1 MTFVKCRQ
9 NNQNTINYHKNQI
22 INKLIIINN
31 NQ

>member
-9 NNQNTINYHKNQI
+9 NIQNTINYNKNQI

>member
-1 MTFVKCRQ
+1 MTFDKCRE
-9 NNQNTINYHKNQI
+9 NITNTINYHKNQI